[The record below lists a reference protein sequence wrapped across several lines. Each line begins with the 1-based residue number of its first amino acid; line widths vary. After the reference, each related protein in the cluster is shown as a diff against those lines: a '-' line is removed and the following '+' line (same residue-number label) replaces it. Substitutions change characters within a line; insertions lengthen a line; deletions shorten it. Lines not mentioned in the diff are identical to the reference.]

1 MSGRSPEVR
10 SEAELSSGTAG
21 KKFRR
26 VINMEKDTERNM
38 NVLQGDGKI
47 GEVQIADDVVAMI
60 AGLAALEV
68 DGVASMAG
76 NATNELLSMVGVKGG
91 AKGARVEVV
100 DRVVSVDMVLHLKYG
115 YNIPTV
121 SGKIQEKV
129 KSAIETMT
137 GLAVAEV
144 NIRIAGVVMNS

>member
-1 MSGRSPEVR
+1 
-10 SEAELSSGTAG
+10 
-21 KKFRR
+21 
-26 VINMEKDTERNM
+26 M

>member
-1 MSGRSPEVR
+1 
-10 SEAELSSGTAG
+10 
-21 KKFRR
+21 
-26 VINMEKDTERNM
+26 MEKDTECNM

>member
-1 MSGRSPEVR
+1 MLFRS
-10 SEAELSSGTAG
+10 
-21 KKFRR
+21 
-26 VINMEKDTERNM
+26 NM

>member
-1 MSGRSPEVR
+1 
-10 SEAELSSGTAG
+10 
-21 KKFRR
+21 
-26 VINMEKDTERNM
+26 MEKDTERNM

-68 DGVASMAG
+68 DGVACMAG

>member
-1 MSGRSPEVR
+1 
-10 SEAELSSGTAG
+10 
-21 KKFRR
+21 
-26 VINMEKDTERNM
+26 MEKDTERNM

-47 GEVQIADDVVAMI
+47 GEVQIADDVGAMI

>member
-1 MSGRSPEVR
+1 
-10 SEAELSSGTAG
+10 
-21 KKFRR
+21 
-26 VINMEKDTERNM
+26 MEKDTERNM

-76 NATNELLSMVGVKGG
+76 YATNELLSMVGVKGG

>member
-1 MSGRSPEVR
+1 
-10 SEAELSSGTAG
+10 
-21 KKFRR
+21 
-26 VINMEKDTERNM
+26 MEKDTERNM

-144 NIRIAGVVMNS
+144 NIRIAGVVINS